1 MGVVHPCG
9 TTPAVA
15 VSSNEAGCFGDTAGG
30 KGVKDMKKIT
40 IRKSGSIKL
49 TSGAHCEVR
58 C

>member
-1 MGVVHPCG
+1 
-9 TTPAVA
+9 

-49 TSGAHCEVR
+49 TSGGHCEVR